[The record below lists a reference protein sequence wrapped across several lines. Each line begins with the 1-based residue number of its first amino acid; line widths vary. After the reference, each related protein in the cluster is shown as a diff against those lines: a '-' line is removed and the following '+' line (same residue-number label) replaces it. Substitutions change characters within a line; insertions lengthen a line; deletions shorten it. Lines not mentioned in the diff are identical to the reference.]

1 MADTGSVYRYGATP
15 QTRSVVST
23 KNRIF
28 APRVNQAGLVQ
39 IGVMSSFSPSESR
52 NVEPVRGIG
61 YGDMVAELVPGVT
74 EPMTISVTRTALYL
88 TNVFQVFGYKSGVDG
103 LVRSLRHHKFPFDIR
118 QEIIFSEAQ
127 ENAAVLNTGSPTNQG
142 STSTFANLKALLTF
156 FEGCWITSYST
167 DYSADTAIVQEQ
179 VEIIVTDITD
189 GLPNTTYGDGVAS
202 GYGNGFNDGGYKS
215 KIWG

>member
-1 MADTGSVYRYGATP
+1 MSSTIYRYGTTP

-23 KNRIF
+23 KNRIY
-28 APRVNQAGLVQ
+28 APRANEAALVQ

-88 TNVFQVFGYKSGVDG
+88 TNIYQVFGYKAGVDG

-118 QEIIFSEAQ
+118 QEIIFSEDTAH
-127 ENAAVLNTGSPTNQG
+127 NSVSNTKPHTTATGET
-142 STSTFANLKALLTF
+142 ALKALITF
-156 FEGCWITSYST
+156 FEGCWIQSYST
-167 DYSADTAIVQEQ
+167 DYSADTAIIQEQ
-179 VEIIVTDITD
+179 VDIIVTDITD
-189 GLPNTTYGDGVAS
+189 SSSTYNDS
-202 GYGNGFNDGGYKS
+202 ILTGNGFNDKKYKS
-215 KIWG
+215 TVWG